1 MRSKSNGRYTCE
13 SKQQLQIKCR
23 SPILQATFTQ
33 LCILAGLGVGNEA
46 ENVPLLTDDITQLKA
61 AKSVIWIDQK
71 ARIPQEIKAKV
82 DLFTTPEQLCCCV
95 EFVVSGNSW
104 GIEAEVTERNIL
116 ERELEILALL
126 MQGKRDR
133 DIAQHLIISK
143 STVKFHMNNVLVK
156 LKAKTRC
163 QALLG
168 RSLMAGFNYTLA
180 TEIV

>member
-33 LCILAGLGVGNEA
+33 LCMLAGLGVGNEA

-104 GIEAEVTERNIL
+104 GIEAEVTERNMLRARI
-116 ERELEILALL
+116 RDFGFANA
-126 MQGKRDR
+126 GK
-133 DIAQHLIISK
+133 A
-143 STVKFHMNNVLVK
+143 
-156 LKAKTRC
+156 
-163 QALLG
+163 
-168 RSLMAGFNYTLA
+168 RSRHCPAFNY
-180 TEIV
+180 